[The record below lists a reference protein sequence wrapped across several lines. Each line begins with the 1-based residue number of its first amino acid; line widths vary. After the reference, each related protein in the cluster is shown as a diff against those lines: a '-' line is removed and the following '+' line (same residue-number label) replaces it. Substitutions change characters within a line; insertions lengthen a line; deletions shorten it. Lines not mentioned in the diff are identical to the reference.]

1 MAGAVESTR
10 PQDMAR
16 NVPERVRTK
25 GGHSPRARI
34 HAAWSPIG
42 QKMRR
47 TALLRG
53 LGFLLGL
60 LLLVGLAGDAYAQ
73 SFFDSLPSIQGLD
86 SAAFAGDTVITD
98 YTGKVQLADVGN
110 HGDHRLAV
118 RLKDVNPV
126 MVNATVAIEDRGFW
140 SNPGFDLAS
149 IVRAEFDNLR
159 SGHIVSGASTI
170 TQQLAK
176 QQFLT
181 PDQTYNRKVKELAL
195 AYELSQTYSKDQ
207 IMELYLNKSFY
218 GSQSYGIEA
227 AAESYFHIPASKLD
241 LAQAAMLAG
250 LPSAPTEWNP
260 VLHPDSA
267 KLRQTEVLQAMVRSN
282 FISQDDMDKAVAE
295 KLSYNAPVN
304 SFLAPHFVDYV
315 QAELRQLGFQPGVQ
329 QLNVKTTLDYHM
341 QQIGESV
348 VNYNLAAKPGRSC
361 YNSGVPDGWPYYSEA
376 GAKCWDPKGQL
387 SSGLVAID
395 PATGDIMVMV
405 GSPNYNASA
414 GQINYT
420 TIPRN
425 MGSSMKPYTY
435 GAVYNARAATVDT
448 PVYDGPSPLVYKD
461 CCSTTDFYN
470 YDHRSHGILP
480 LKKAMGNSLNIA
492 SVKVELSIGVPA
504 VLSWMRNLGVYP
516 RFVNP
521 DGSYN
526 ATAPADEYGPSL
538 TLGGYPITLLEHASG
553 MATYADMG
561 VYHTPQAILQVTDS
575 HGQVL
580 YTDHP
585 DQRARQAIDP
595 GVAFIMAQV
604 MADDQN
610 RCLIFG
616 CNSALHWRDR
626 TVAAKTGT
634 TENFKDAIT
643 VAFTPSIAAA
653 LWVGDVLNN
662 NYTMISGAD
671 SYYVAAPPM
680 HSFIAQ
686 AEAGVPGNLWY
697 AKPAD
702 VVAGANNSWFL
713 SDTTNVPKL
722 PGDNPPSPTPAG
734 PVYVVPPDPGTGPVL
749 ASPSPSPI
757 PTVTPCTPP
766 TCH

>member
-1 MAGAVESTR
+1 MSK
-10 PQDMAR
+10 
-16 NVPERVRTK
+16 NIPEKVRTK
-25 GGHSPRARI
+25 GGHNPRARI

-47 TALLRG
+47 RTLLRG
-53 LGFLLGL
+53 LGAALAV
-60 LLLVGLAGDAYAQ
+60 LLVLGFAADAYAQ

-86 SAAFAGDTVITD
+86 SAAFAGDTVISD
-98 YTGKVQLADVGN
+98 RNGVLLADVGN

-118 RLKDVNPV
+118 KLKDVAPV
-126 MVNATVAIEDRGFW
+126 VIQATVAIEDKGFY
-140 SNPGFDLAS
+140 SNPGFDIQG
-149 IVRAEFDNLR
+149 IVRAAFDNLR

-181 PDQTYNRKVKELAL
+181 PDKTVSRKIRELAL
-195 AYELSQTYSKDQ
+195 AYELSQTYTKDQ

-241 LAQAAMLAG
+241 LAQAAVLAG
-250 LPSAPTEWNP
+250 LPQAPTEWNP
-260 VLHPDSA
+260 VLHPDAA

-282 FISQDDMDKAVAE
+282 FIAQSDMDKAVAE
-295 KLSYNAPVN
+295 PLTYQAPIN

-329 QLNVKTTLDYHM
+329 QLNVTTTLDYKM

-348 VNYNLAAKPGRSC
+348 VSSNLSANLWRDR
-361 YNSGVPDGWPYYSEA
+361 N
-376 GAKCWDPKGQL
+376 GAL
-387 SSGLVAID
+387 SSGMIAED
-395 PATGDIMVMV
+395 PTTGEILVMV
-405 GSPNYNASA
+405 GSPNYNSVG
-414 GQINYT
+414 GQINFT

-435 GAVYNARAATVDT
+435 GAVINARAATVDT

-461 CCSTTDFYN
+461 AYSTTKIYN
-470 YDHRSHGILP
+470 YDFRSHGVLP

-492 SVKVELSIGVPA
+492 AVKVELSIGVPA
-504 VLSWMRNLGVYP
+504 VLTYDRNLGVFP
-516 RFVNP
+516 RYVNP

-526 ATAPADEYGPSL
+526 ATAPSDEYGPSL
-538 TLGGYPITLLEHASG
+538 TLGGYPITLLEHVSG
-553 MATYADMG
+553 IATYADMG
-561 VYHTPQAILQVTDS
+561 VYHSPESILKVTDS
-575 HGQVL
+575 HGQIL
-580 YTDHP
+580 YQTHP
-585 DQRARQAIDP
+585 DQRARQALDP
-595 GVAFIMAQV
+595 AVAYIMAQI

-616 CNSALHWRDR
+616 CNSALHWKDR

-634 TENFKDAIT
+634 TDNFKDAVTI
-643 VAFTPSIAAA
+643 AFTPDLAVG
-653 LWVGDVLNN
+653 LWVGDILDNTHAMV
-662 NYTMISGAD
+662 SGSD
-671 SYYVAAPPM
+671 GVFVASPAV
-680 HSFIAQ
+680 HTFVSQ
-686 AEAGVPGNLWY
+686 ALANVAGNRWY
-697 AKPAD
+697 PTPAG
-702 VVAGANNSWFL
+702 VVAGPNNSWYL
-713 SDTTNVPKL
+713 SDTTNIPKL
-722 PGDNPPSPTPAG
+722 PGDNPPSPTPSI

-757 PTVTPCTPP
+757 PVCPTPALPGPP
-766 TCH
+766 CK